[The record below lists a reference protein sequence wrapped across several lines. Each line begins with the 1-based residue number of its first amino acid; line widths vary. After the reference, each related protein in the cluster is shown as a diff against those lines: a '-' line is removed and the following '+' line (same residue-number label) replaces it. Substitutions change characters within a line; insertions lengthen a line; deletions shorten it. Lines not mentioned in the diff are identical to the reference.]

1 MAFSSYDYFY
11 VIIGRVP
18 ANGRIYRKY
27 GLFSAAVAKG
37 YIWLAVIGVINT
49 LISIYYYLRLVVNMY
64 MQKEEGA
71 LIPSYNMLAIS
82 FIGLMAIMLII
93 LGITPGYLL
102 EIAAKAAATVS

>member
-1 MAFSSYDYFY
+1 
-11 VIIGRVP
+11 
-18 ANGRIYRKY
+18 
-27 GLFSAAVAKG
+27 
-37 YIWLAVIGVINT
+37 
-49 LISIYYYLRLVVNMY
+49 MY